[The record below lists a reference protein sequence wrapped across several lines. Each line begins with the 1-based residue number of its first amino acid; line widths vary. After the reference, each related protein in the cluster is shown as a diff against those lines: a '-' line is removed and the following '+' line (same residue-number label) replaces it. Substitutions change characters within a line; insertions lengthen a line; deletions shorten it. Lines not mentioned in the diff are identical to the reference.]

1 MPQTRQSQRWNSKK
15 DKSQNMIS
23 GPISTFACDLK
34 TGDYFP
40 FHVHEHAQLVYASR
54 GVLKVTTRAAVYIVP
69 PQRAV
74 WIPKGIEHRIDV
86 YDKVSMRSLYINSAA
101 TNARFSQPSVIMV
114 SPLLRELILT
124 AVSIGNE
131 YSANSPQSR
140 IMEVIL
146 DQIVDQS
153 DIALALP
160 LPTDQRLLLIT
171 QSLIKNPSDNRK
183 LEEWANTV
191 GASKRTLNRLFMLQ
205 TNLSFQR
212 WRQQLRLHQGI
223 ELLSIGQSVTRVALD
238 LGYQNTSSFIAMFR
252 RCLGTTPTEYLR
264 TTGHSEFSETVSAK
278 SP

>member
-1 MPQTRQSQRWNSKK
+1 MPQTRQSQRWNTKK

-54 GVLKVTTRAAVYIVP
+54 GLLKVTTRAAVYIVP

-101 TNARFSQPSVIMV
+101 
-114 SPLLRELILT
+114 
-124 AVSIGNE
+124 
-131 YSANSPQSR
+131 
-140 IMEVIL
+140 
-146 DQIVDQS
+146 
-153 DIALALP
+153 IALALP